1 VKINNETKVGIL
13 AAFAIALL
21 IMGYNFLKGNSIFS
35 NEKVLYA
42 RYAQVDG
49 LTASK
54 PVLINGYQIGRV
66 TNLELQPD
74 ASIKATLKINNKYDI
89 PKNTI
94 AKLESTDMLGNKAIV
109 LTLGNDKEYV
119 AEGEFLQTNIE
130 KGLKESIEPVQKK
143 VELIVAKMDSILGNV
158 NNILNPNT
166 QKNINS
172 SFASIANTLST
183 LEATTKKVDGLVGSE
198 STKLSNILTNVEA
211 ITINFKNNGKQIDGI
226 MQNLNKVTDR
236 VAALKFEETVNTA
249 NKTLADLQSIVGDI
263 KSGKGS
269 LGALINDKQMYD
281 NLNNASK
288 NLDALMI
295 DLKAN
300 PGRYVHFSVFGKKD
314 N

>member
-1 VKINNETKVGIL
+1 
-13 AAFAIALL
+13 
-21 IMGYNFLKGNSIFS
+21 
-35 NEKVLYA
+35 
-42 RYAQVDG
+42 
-49 LTASK
+49 
-54 PVLINGYQIGRV
+54 
-66 TNLELQPD
+66 
-74 ASIKATLKINNKYDI
+74 
-89 PKNTI
+89 
-94 AKLESTDMLGNKAIV
+94 
-109 LTLGNDKEYV
+109 
-119 AEGEFLQTNIE
+119 
-130 KGLKESIEPVQKK
+130 
-143 VELIVAKMDSILGNV
+143 
-158 NNILNPNT
+158 
-166 QKNINS
+166 
-172 SFASIANTLST
+172 
-183 LEATTKKVDGLVGSE
+183 
-198 STKLSNILTNVEA
+198 
-211 ITINFKNNGKQIDGI
+211 

>member
-1 VKINNETKVGIL
+1 MKINNETKVGIL